1 VERLYRLLQSFA
13 QNAAKKSSR
22 WLKVASSANR
32 TLLSIGVFFVVLVIS
47 IILAALA
54 LIDWWTAP
62 ALVIALLGVWVVALG
77 AMQASNPQKYGR
89 SAFSLYGWG
98 LLLIAI
104 GGAWF
109 LYGFG
114 WIYSIAII
122 LIALGGLAIAAAFR
136 RR

>member
-1 VERLYRLLQSFA
+1 
-13 QNAAKKSSR
+13 
-22 WLKVASSANR
+22 VASSANR